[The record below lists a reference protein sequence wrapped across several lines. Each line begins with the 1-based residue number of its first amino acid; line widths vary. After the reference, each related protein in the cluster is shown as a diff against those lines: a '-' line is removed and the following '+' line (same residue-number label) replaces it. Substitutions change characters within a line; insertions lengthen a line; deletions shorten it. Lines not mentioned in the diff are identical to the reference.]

1 MKFREAG
8 KLFGVSA
15 LAVTLF
21 LGVACSEDDGDTGA
35 VPTLPA
41 NSDAVPTEVT
51 GAGSSSE
58 ADFSIQVQ
66 DELTQL
72 QNELNE
78 LETKAA
84 ALDEAARAE
93 VQPMIADLR
102 TTITT
107 LENRLVDLQ
116 ATPDGPDREAVKAE
130 IEDTLELAQTQVDE
144 LQAAVGI

>member
-1 MKFREAG
+1 MKFREVG
-8 KLFGVSA
+8 RLFGVSA

-21 LGVACSEDDGDTGA
+21 LGVACSEDDGDTGGVA
-35 VPTLPA
+35 TPPA
-41 NSDAVPTEVT
+41 DSDAVPTEVT
-51 GAGSSSE
+51 GGSSSE

-66 DELTQL
+66 DELVQL
-72 QNELNE
+72 QNELSE

-84 ALDEAARAE
+84 DLDETARAE
-93 VQPMIADLR
+93 VEPMIDELR